1 MQVPFLDLKRSHQP
15 IQDELEATF
24 KRVLDDSYFVY
35 GKDVTAFERAFSVA
49 HEGAACIST
58 GNCTDALQLT
68 LQAMGIGTDDE
79 VMVPAMT
86 WITDAEVVS
95 NLGARPVFIDVNEF
109 GLIDVNQL
117 ESKLGDKTKAIIPVH
132 LYGQMVDMS
141 SVMSFA
147 KANNLLV
154 IEDCAQSIFAEQLDK
169 RAGTYGH
176 AAVFSFYPTKN
187 LGALGDAGCIITED
201 TELALKIRKLANHG
215 AADKHSHEMPGSN
228 SRMDTLQAAVLNL
241 KLPLL
246 EQWNKERC
254 KAASFYQ
261 NGLDRLPLTL
271 PKTAKEN
278 THVFHVYQIQTERRD
293 ALKSY
298 LKEQGIQTQIHY
310 PQALPFTKAYASL
323 EHRTSDFPVAH
334 RLQNQT
340 LSLPIFPGLRE
351 EEQAHVI
358 KVIHSFFKK

>member
-35 GKDVTAFERAFSVA
+35 GKDVTAFERAFSMA
-49 HEGAACIST
+49 YENAICIST

-68 LQAMGIGTDDE
+68 LQAMGIGNGDE
-79 VMVPAMT
+79 VIVPAMT

-95 NLGARPVFIDVNEF
+95 NLGAKPVFIDVNEF

-117 ESKLGDKTKAIIPVH
+117 ESKLSAKTRAIIPVH
-132 LYGQMVDMS
+132 LYGQMADMS
-141 SVMSFA
+141 SIMSFA
-147 KANNLLV
+147 KANDLLV
-154 IEDCAQSIFAEQLDK
+154 IEDCAQSVFANQKDK

-187 LGALGDAGCIITED
+187 LGALGDAGCVITKD
-201 TELALKIRKLANHG
+201 SDLALKIRKLTNHG
-215 AADKHSHEMPGSN
+215 APDKHSHEMPGSN
-228 SRMDTLQAAVLNL
+228 SRMDTLQAAILNL

-246 EQWNKERC
+246 EKWNEERR
-254 KAASFYQ
+254 KASAFY
-261 NGLDRLPLTL
+261 NNELSGLPLVL
-271 PKTAKEN
+271 PDTREEN
-278 THVFHVYQIQTERRD
+278 THVFHVYQIQTANRD

-298 LKEQGIQTQIHY
+298 LKDLGIQTQIHY

-323 EHRTSDFPVAH
+323 EHKAANFPVAY
-334 RLQNQT
+334 RIQNET
-340 LSLPIFPGLRE
+340 LSLPLYPGLTST
-351 EEQAHVI
+351 EQAYVVNSI
-358 KVIHSFFKK
+358 QSFFKK